1 MPNEVRAD
9 VPLGRRMP
17 HAKTRVVVADR
28 NVITRVGIR
37 AILERTQ
44 GTAVIAEAT
53 TYEAVLDAVDE
64 HGPDVLVIDLD
75 LGDDT
80 TRGLQLCQEISE
92 RFQNTKVLVLSQT
105 LSEFV
110 VVDALRRGAT
120 GFLIKD
126 ELKADEL
133 QNAVQNVQLGE
144 TVLGKGVGSV
154 IARSLGS
161 SASNERLSDRELE
174 IAQLLA
180 HGLTN
185 KEVSN
190 KLFISESTVKFHIHN
205 ASKKVNAHNRT
216 ELVHKASLL
225 GFITN

>member
-133 QNAVQNVQLGE
+133 QKAVQNVQLGE

>member
-1 MPNEVRAD
+1 MASDIRSD

-17 HAKTRVVVADR
+17 NAKTRVVVADK

-37 AILERTQ
+37 SILERTP
-44 GTAVIAEAT
+44 GTAVVAEAT
-53 TYEAVLDAVDE
+53 TYEAVLDTVDE

-92 RFQNTKVLVLSQT
+92 RFPNTKVLVLSQT

-120 GFLIKD
+120 GFLTKD

-133 QNAVQNVQLGE
+133 QKAVQNVQLGE
-144 TVLGKGVGSV
+144 TVLGKGVGNV

-161 SASNERLSDRELE
+161 NITTERLSDRELE

-190 KLFISESTVKFHIHN
+190 KLFISESTVKFHVHN
-205 ASKKVNAHNRT
+205 ASRKVNAHNRT